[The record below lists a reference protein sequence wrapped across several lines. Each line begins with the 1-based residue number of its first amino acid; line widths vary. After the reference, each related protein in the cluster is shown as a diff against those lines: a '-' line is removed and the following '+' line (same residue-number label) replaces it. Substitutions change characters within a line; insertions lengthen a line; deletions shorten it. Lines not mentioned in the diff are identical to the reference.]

1 MAIKLA
7 KITDL
12 TSGYQPLDAELSA
25 LAGLT
30 SAADTLP
37 YFTGSGTAGVTTLSS
52 FARTFL
58 DDANGAAVV
67 ATIGA
72 QPLDAELSAL
82 AGLTSAA
89 DALPYFTGTGTA
101 STTTLTAFSR
111 TLLDDANAATAAATL
126 AVLPLSGGTLTGAV
140 TISTTGSLALAGS
153 ATLTLASDPSSA
165 LHAATKQYVDNIA
178 LGIDAK
184 ASVVAATTANIT
196 LSAPQTIDTISVVAA
211 DRVLVKNQTLPQ
223 ENGIYIVAA
232 GAWTRATDA
241 DLWTELPGA
250 FVFVERGATQ
260 ADTGWLCTV
269 DAGGT
274 LNTTGVTFVQFSGSG
289 SVTAGSGIT
298 VTGNQVSLATIA
310 ANTIYGNNTGSAA
323 VPIALTAAQTKT
335 LLAIAVAD
343 VSGAAPLATP
353 TFTGTPAAPTAT
365 LGTNTTQLATTAFVE
380 ASSRAAA
387 VYVTGSNSTGNTT
400 ITPAVTARA
409 MNYVLDITGTASTR
423 IVILDITNRVVG
435 DKIALRITLPATT
448 SIVIESRNATS
459 GGTLL
464 DTITT
469 DASGDDAFVT
479 FIYTGSAWILQS
491 TQYPA

>member
-30 SAADTLP
+30 SAADQVP
-37 YFTGSGTAGVTTLSS
+37 YFSGPGAMSLASFGSYGRSIVA
-52 FARTFL
+52 A
-58 DDANGAAVV
+58 ANSAAALTVL
-67 ATIGA
+67 GA
-72 QPLDAELSAL
+72 QPLDSELTLL
-82 AGLTSAA
+82 AGLTAAA
-89 DALPYFTGTGTA
+89 DALPYFSGPSAA

-211 DRVLVKNQTLPQ
+211 DRVLVKNQTLPA

-387 VYVTGSNSTGNTT
+387 VYVTSSNSTGNTT

-448 SIVIESRNATS
+448 LIVIESRNATS